1 MTGIHLMYIQLL
13 SSRTKV
19 FLPVFLMLYERSA
32 KNKVKK
38 ITRRTRKSIK

>member
-38 ITRRTRKSIK
+38 NNKEDEKVY